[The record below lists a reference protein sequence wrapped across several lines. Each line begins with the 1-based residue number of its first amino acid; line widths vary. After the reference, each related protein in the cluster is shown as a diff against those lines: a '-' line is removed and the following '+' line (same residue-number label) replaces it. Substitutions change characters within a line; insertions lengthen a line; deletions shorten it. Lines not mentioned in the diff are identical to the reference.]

1 MQRCSDSIGALA
13 AALAKAQA
21 EIQNP
26 EKSLTATIVSPFPRE
41 GSRTFRY
48 APLSSGLDLVRKCLG
63 QYEIATIQATAI
75 DADSGLIRLTTTLVH
90 ASGEWVS
97 SDWPVCPV
105 SETAAPHR
113 LGAAL
118 TYARRYALFTLVGI
132 AGEDDLDA
140 PEPIEVAEQS
150 RPKQPLPAK
159 ANGGRVPSPRL
170 PMLSSNESA
179 SLRDRLVQ
187 EIAAIA
193 TDEALALWAYRSL
206 PLKNTLTQVD
216 AQAVEAAYL
225 AKLSSDPASQLQS
238 TDDHPVADRS
248 ASHGDHEPLPLFAPR
263 TKAVRRRSKAHLA
276 FVASQPC
283 LVCRASPCDAH
294 HLKVARPRSL
304 GRKVSDEFT
313 VPLCRKH
320 HRELHRHGNEAT
332 WWANMQVAPIPIANE
347 LWDISP
353 VNAGST
359 RFGQPTGLNRSGEN
373 EPGS

>member
-1 MQRCSDSIGALA
+1 MHRSSETIGAIA
-13 AALAKAQA
+13 TALAKAQA
-21 EIQNP
+21 ELSNP
-26 EKSLTATIVSPFPRE
+26 EKTLTATIPARGGE
-41 GSRTFRY
+41 RIFRY
-48 APLSSGLDLVRKCLG
+48 ASLATGLDLVRKCLG
-63 QYEIATIQATAI
+63 QHEIAVVQSTAVEQGQI
-75 DADSGLIRLTTTLVH
+75 MLTTLLVH

-140 PEPIEVAEQS
+140 PGPIQVAEQS

-179 SLRDRLVQ
+179 ALRDRLVQ
-187 EIAAIA
+187 EISAIA

-225 AKLSSDPASQLQS
+225 AKLSSDPASQLEIMK
-238 TDDHPVADRS
+238 DHPAADPG
-248 ASHGDHEPLPLFAPR
+248 ANQGDHEPPPAPL
-263 TKAVRRRSKAHLA
+263 TKAIRRRSNAHLA
-276 FVASQPC
+276 FVAAQPC

-294 HLKVARPRSL
+294 HLKLAQPRSL

-320 HRELHRHGNEAT
+320 HQELHRHGNEAT